1 MPINVHRAPE
11 LALRIDL
18 VLVGYAVVWAWLS
31 AAACWPV
38 ADEAGAVSGSTAGD
52 SSPEVLP
59 LLLSLWHGLLEK
71 STIGSIWPLIVAL
84 ASGRAR

>member
-52 SSPEVLP
+52 SVNRRRFYPSYYHYGMVYWKSQ
-59 LLLSLWHGLLEK
+59 LL
-71 STIGSIWPLIVAL
+71 A
-84 ASGRAR
+84 ASGR